1 MIRKSSSSR
10 LSTPWD
16 ATLRLGKLRVFWLH
30 CNTGTS
36 FRGHTFDV
44 IMISILRAS
53 TTSSVLSTLDEKLG
67 QLATQAAADS
77 AVKEAYDKQYQL
89 NVTEMQSKQKETV
102 VKPLAPRPPPNPNLK
117 SGPTAAGLALLAARN
132 AKEAEKNKQAGKEAE
147 NTMDIDDENKGK
159 R

>member
-1 MIRKSSSSR
+1 M
-10 LSTPWD
+10 
-16 ATLRLGKLRVFWLH
+16 
-30 CNTGTS
+30 S
-36 FRGHTFDV
+36 FRGLAFDV

-77 AVKEAYDKQYQL
+77 AAKEAYDKQYQL
-89 NVTEMQSKQKETV
+89 NVTEMQNKQKETV

-147 NTMDIDDENKGK
+147 NTMDVDDENKGK